1 MGFRYRKSV
10 KLGGLRINF
19 SKSGIGY
26 SYGVKGLRYT
36 KTAKGKDRV
45 TASIPGT
52 GLSWTTESS
61 SKRKSKISEPIKSQ
75 GKQPKET
82 TRYTMPLVPNVIIGA
97 AGIGLGEYYYFS
109 HGYETG
115 TAIFSGLILGAICY
129 VGLYAVVGAVLM
141 TLGVGKTENLSEN
154 NSCGN
159 QESEP
164 AVINESKE
172 ENFELEGV
180 YYCSA
185 NVAKVAE
192 PNPAWRKTCKALL
205 NAGMREKKVYRFKRT
220 VKPAELVEEPT
231 NPHDRNAMMV
241 QVDGMKVGYISA
253 QEAPRVKE
261 LLKAGKIESATAS
274 IRGGDYKIVT
284 SENNMVKDTVG
295 PFIEVTVK
303 YR

>member
-75 GKQPKET
+75 GKQSKET

-97 AGIGLGEYYYFS
+97 AGIGLSEYYYFS

-141 TLGVGKTENLSEN
+141 TLGIGKTENLSEN

-172 ENFELEGV
+172 ENFELVGV

-192 PNPAWRKTCKALL
+192 PNPAWRNTCKALL

-231 NPHDRNAMMV
+231 NP
-241 QVDGMKVGYISA
+241 
-253 QEAPRVKE
+253 P
-261 LLKAGKIESATAS
+261 
-274 IRGGDYKIVT
+274 
-284 SENNMVKDTVG
+284 
-295 PFIEVTVK
+295 
-303 YR
+303 